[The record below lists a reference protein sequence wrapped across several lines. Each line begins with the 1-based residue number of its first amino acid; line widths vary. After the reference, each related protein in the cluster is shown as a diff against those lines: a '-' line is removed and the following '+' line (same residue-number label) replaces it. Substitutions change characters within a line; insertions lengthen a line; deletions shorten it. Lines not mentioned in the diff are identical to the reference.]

1 MTKMTKA
8 RWIMIDLLVKI
19 GGTMML
25 SGCLLGVGLA
35 VIENIFPWKE
45 PPEALIWVT
54 LALIAVPPIVY
65 LYGALWLS

>member
-1 MTKMTKA
+1 
-8 RWIMIDLLVKI
+8 
-19 GGTMML
+19 MML